1 MRTNSKCTCVSMV
14 TKHAFLADFSTKE
27 RCYARTHARTAHRL
41 KRGRSHL
48 QHVDAA
54 PAHALPRASSA
65 LARRGRRPAQPTAS
79 WLLQRP
85 AARRPL
91 APWPLREANSGHL
104 VRVDQLEVQL
114 GLLRRKRL
122 NGVEAGLPLAEESSA
137 CPEPR
142 LSSKVHERSGHKLVS
157 GQERPDQT
165 G

>member
-1 MRTNSKCTCVSMV
+1 NI
-14 TKHAFLADFSTKE
+14 
-27 RCYARTHARTAHRL
+27 
-41 KRGRSHL
+41 GR
-48 QHVDAA
+48 
-54 PAHALPRASSA
+54 
-65 LARRGRRPAQPTAS
+65 
-79 WLLQRP
+79 
-85 AARRPL
+85 
-91 APWPLREANSGHL
+91 L
-104 VRVDQLEVQL
+104 VRVYQLEVQL